1 MARKSFA
8 KRRLERIRR
17 NRRRVNNAIR
27 MLEGAP
33 IPGPAGRI
41 VRTIARAPEPIT
53 KAASVAFNQELL
65 LQALVNEE
73 IRRQRMIDANAD
85 VSLRAGIPEITQTID
100 ESVALAKALSDE
112 ELLDDELVN
121 EVVATIE
128 TGRDVIRQSGQFRR
142 DLILPDIS
150 PKPKRTR
157 KRTGTDK
164 MMSKALRQ
172 ANDKFRKANGQLRKG
187 ATQAQIMRYA
197 HKLVK
202 KMRNN
207 R

>member
-1 MARKSFA
+1 MARKSLA
-8 KRRLERIRR
+8 KRRLESIRR
-17 NRRRVNNAIR
+17 SRAKLNRALR

-33 IPGPAGRI
+33 IPGPIGRG
-41 VRTIARAPEPIT
+41 VRSIAKAPEPLT
-53 KAASVAFNQELL
+53 KAASGAFQQELL
-65 LQALVNEE
+65 IQALVNEE
-73 IRRQRMIDANAD
+73 IKRQRMIDANAD
-85 VSLRAGIPEITQTID
+85 ASLRAGIPEINQTIT
-100 ESVALAKALSDE
+100 EAVNLAQALSDE
-112 ELLDDELVN
+112 ELLDDQLVD
-121 EVVATIE
+121 EVVRTIE

-172 ANDKFRKANGQLRKG
+172 ANDKFRKKNGQLRKG
-187 ATQAQIMRYA
+187 ATQAQIMRHA
-197 HKLVK
+197 HKLVR
-202 KMRNN
+202 KMRGN

>member
-8 KRRLERIRR
+8 KRRLEQVRR
-17 NRRRVNNAIR
+17 NRRKLNDAIR
-27 MLEGAP
+27 QLGSIP
-33 IPGPAGRI
+33 IPGPTGRV
-41 VRTIARAPEPIT
+41 VRAIAQAPEPIT

-85 VSLRAGIPEITQTID
+85 ASLRAGIPEITQTID
-100 ESVALAKALSDE
+100 ESVALAKSLSDE
-112 ELLDDELVN
+112 ELLDNELVD
-121 EVVATIE
+121 EVVRTIQ

-157 KRTGTDK
+157 KKTGTDK

-172 ANDKFRKANGQLRKG
+172 ANEKYRKTNGQLRKG

-197 HKLVK
+197 HKLVRRMK
-202 KMRNN
+202 K
-207 R
+207 

>member
-1 MARKSFA
+1 MARKSLA
-8 KRRLERIRR
+8 KRRLEQIRR
-17 NRRRVNNAIR
+17 NRRKLNNAIR
-27 MLEGAP
+27 QLGSIP
-33 IPGPAGRI
+33 IPGPTGRVI
-41 VRTIARAPEPIT
+41 RAIAAAPEPLT
-53 KAASVAFNQELL
+53 KASSAAFNQELL

-85 VSLRAGIPEITQTID
+85 ASLRAGIPEITQTID
-100 ESVALAKALSDE
+100 ESVALAKSLSDE
-112 ELLDDELVN
+112 ELLDEEIVD
-121 EVVATIE
+121 EVVRTIE

-157 KRTGTDK
+157 KKTKTDK

-172 ANDKFRKANGQLRKG
+172 ANEKFRKANGQLRKG

-197 HKLVK
+197 HKLLRRMSK
-202 KMRNN
+202 
-207 R
+207 

>member
-1 MARKSFA
+1 MARKSLA
-8 KRRLERIRR
+8 KRRLESIRR
-17 NRRRVNNAIR
+17 SRAKLNRALR

-33 IPGPAGRI
+33 IPGPAGRV
-41 VRTIARAPEPIT
+41 VRSIAKAPEPVT
-53 KAASVAFNQELL
+53 KAASQAFQQELL
-65 LQALVNEE
+65 IQALVNEE
-73 IRRQRMIDANAD
+73 IRRQRMRDANAD
-85 VSLRAGIPEITQTID
+85 ASLRAGLSDISTTID
-100 ESVALAKALSDE
+100 ESVALARSLSDE
-112 ELLDDELVN
+112 ELLDDKLVD
-121 EVVATIE
+121 EIVGTIE

-172 ANDKFRKANGQLRKG
+172 ANEKYRKANGQLRKG

-197 HKLVK
+197 HKLVRRMK
-202 KMRNN
+202 K
-207 R
+207 